1 MRPNKNELDLRGHVA
16 FYIGEG
22 GQKLG
27 EGSIRWLAREQR
39 LEDLLLKLAHKASSR
54 MEPIFKKA
62 LCITTSAT
70 KRKHEETARERELYG
85 GHGRGKRTKIDMNN
99 KFAEHV
105 LDRSPAAGI
114 CGEAHITTEI
124 DTPISCDRSGE
135 ADEPSAGED
144 QDAKAQDG
152 EDQDGE
158 DQDGEDQDGEDQDG
172 ENQDAKVQDGED
184 QDGENQDAKAQDA
197 KVQDGED
204 QDEESQDAKAQDAK
218 AQDAKAQDAQAQD
231 GKDQDGE
238 NQDGEGGEE
247 ASGTRTKAGVHIEE
261 DLEMNSELGLTRGNE
276 DIVASITEQFF
287 AKPSDYRTG
296 SQIDLSPILRACRNL
311 DFHMAKVLLVNYLLD
326 RLTAPGAKDMALP
339 LTSDT
344 KEPDEIF
351 DVLIIIGK
359 KSDDIR
365 IHQAFQRMN
374 FFAAVNDKTTESTVS
389 ARIKTLERYAARKAG
404 TVAKELRGQLADKY
418 KAEYHMGRR
427 WLDVAK
433 WFGGTGIVLV
443 FIVAGT
449 HELQYI
455 AHRGLL
461 IVLTCPR
468 H

>member
-1 MRPNKNELDLRGHVA
+1 MRPNKNELDLREHVA

-27 EGSIRWLAREQR
+27 EGSIRWLVREQR

-144 QDAKAQDG
+144 QDAKAPDGEAPDGEAPDGEAPDGEAPDG
-152 EDQDGE
+152 ED
-158 DQDGEDQDGEDQDG
+158 
-172 ENQDAKVQDGED
+172 
-184 QDGENQDAKAQDA
+184 
-197 KVQDGED
+197 QDGED

-218 AQDAKAQDAQAQD
+218 AQDAKVQDGEAQDAQAQD

-287 AKPSDYRTG
+287 AQPSDYRTR

-365 IHQAFQRMN
+365 IHQAFQSMN
-374 FFAAVNDKTTESTVS
+374 FFAAVNDKTTETTVS

-461 IVLTCPR
+461 TVLTCPR

>member
-1 MRPNKNELDLRGHVA
+1 MRPNKNELDLREHVA

-85 GHGRGKRTKIDMNN
+85 GHGRGKRTKIDMKN

-144 QDAKAQDG
+144 QDAKAPDGEAPDG
-152 EDQDGE
+152 ED
-158 DQDGEDQDGEDQDG
+158 
-172 ENQDAKVQDGED
+172 
-184 QDGENQDAKAQDA
+184 
-197 KVQDGED
+197 QDGED

-218 AQDAKAQDAQAQD
+218 VQDGEAQDAQAQD

-287 AKPSDYRTG
+287 AQPSDYRTR

-374 FFAAVNDKTTESTVS
+374 FFAAVNDKTTETTVS

-461 IVLTCPR
+461 TCPR

>member
-1 MRPNKNELDLRGHVA
+1 MRPNKNELDLREHVA

-144 QDAKAQDG
+144 QDAKAPDGEAPDGEAPDGEAPDG
-152 EDQDGE
+152 ED
-158 DQDGEDQDGEDQDG
+158 
-172 ENQDAKVQDGED
+172 
-184 QDGENQDAKAQDA
+184 
-197 KVQDGED
+197 QDGED

-218 AQDAKAQDAQAQD
+218 AQDAKVQDGEAQDAQAQD

-287 AKPSDYRTG
+287 AQPSDYRTR

-365 IHQAFQRMN
+365 IHQAFQSMN
-374 FFAAVNDKTTESTVS
+374 FFAAVNDKTTETTVS

-461 IVLTCPR
+461 TVLTCPR

>member
-1 MRPNKNELDLRGHVA
+1 MRPNKNELDLREHVA

-152 EDQDGE
+152 EAPDGE
-158 DQDGEDQDGEDQDG
+158 APDGEDQDGEDQDG
-172 ENQDAKVQDGED
+172 ENQ
-184 QDGENQDAKAQDA
+184 NAKAQDA
-197 KVQDGED
+197 KVQDGE
-204 QDEESQDAKAQDAK
+204 
-218 AQDAKAQDAQAQD
+218 AQDAQAQD

-261 DLEMNSELGLTRGNE
+261 DREMNSELGLTRGNE

-287 AKPSDYRTG
+287 AQPSDYRTR

-374 FFAAVNDKTTESTVS
+374 FFAAVNDKTTETTVS

-461 IVLTCPR
+461 TVLTCPR

>member
-1 MRPNKNELDLRGHVA
+1 MRPNKNELDLREHVA

-85 GHGRGKRTKIDMNN
+85 GHGRGKRTKIDMKN

-144 QDAKAQDG
+144 QDAKAPDGEAPDGEAPDG

-158 DQDGEDQDGEDQDG
+158 DQDEESQDAKA
-172 ENQDAKVQDGED
+172 QDAKVQDGED
-184 QDGENQDAKAQDA
+184 
-197 KVQDGED
+197 QDGED

-218 AQDAKAQDAQAQD
+218 AQDAKVQDGEAQDAQAQD

-276 DIVASITEQFF
+276 DMVASITEQFF
-287 AKPSDYRTG
+287 AQPSDYRTR

-374 FFAAVNDKTTESTVS
+374 FFAAVNDKTTETTVS

-461 IVLTCPR
+461 TVLTCPR

>member
-1 MRPNKNELDLRGHVA
+1 MRPNKNELDLREHVA

-27 EGSIRWLAREQR
+27 EGSIRWLVREQR

-144 QDAKAQDG
+144 QDAKAPDGEAPDG
-152 EDQDGE
+152 ED
-158 DQDGEDQDGEDQDG
+158 
-172 ENQDAKVQDGED
+172 
-184 QDGENQDAKAQDA
+184 
-197 KVQDGED
+197 QDGED

-218 AQDAKAQDAQAQD
+218 VQDGEAQDAQAQD

-287 AKPSDYRTG
+287 AQPSDYRTR

-365 IHQAFQRMN
+365 IHQAFQSMN
-374 FFAAVNDKTTESTVS
+374 FFAAVNDKTTETTVS

-461 IVLTCPR
+461 TVLTCPR

>member
-1 MRPNKNELDLRGHVA
+1 MRPNKNELDLREHVA

-144 QDAKAQDG
+144 QDAKAPDGEAPDGEAPDG
-152 EDQDGE
+152 ED
-158 DQDGEDQDGEDQDG
+158 
-172 ENQDAKVQDGED
+172 
-184 QDGENQDAKAQDA
+184 
-197 KVQDGED
+197 QDGED

-218 AQDAKAQDAQAQD
+218 AQDAKVQDGEAQDAQAQD

-287 AKPSDYRTG
+287 AQPSDYRTR

-365 IHQAFQRMN
+365 IHQAFQSMN
-374 FFAAVNDKTTESTVS
+374 FFAAVNDKTTETTVS

-461 IVLTCPR
+461 TVLTCPR

>member
-1 MRPNKNELDLRGHVA
+1 MRPNKNELDLREHVA

-152 EDQDGE
+152 EAPDGEAPDGEAPDGE
-158 DQDGEDQDGEDQDG
+158 D
-172 ENQDAKVQDGED
+172 
-184 QDGENQDAKAQDA
+184 
-197 KVQDGED
+197 QDGED
-204 QDEESQDAKAQDAK
+204 QDEESQDAKAQDVK
-218 AQDAKAQDAQAQD
+218 AQDAKVQDGEAQDAQAQD

-287 AKPSDYRTG
+287 AQPSDYRTR

-374 FFAAVNDKTTESTVS
+374 FFAAVNDKTTETTVS

-461 IVLTCPR
+461 TVLTCPR

>member
-1 MRPNKNELDLRGHVA
+1 MRPNKNELDLREHVA

-85 GHGRGKRTKIDMNN
+85 GHGRGKRTKIDMKN

-144 QDAKAQDG
+144 QDAKAPDG
-152 EDQDGE
+152 EAP
-158 DQDGEDQDGEDQDG
+158 DGEDQDGEDQDG
-172 ENQDAKVQDGED
+172 ENQ
-184 QDGENQDAKAQDA
+184 NAKAQDA
-197 KVQDGED
+197 KVQDGE
-204 QDEESQDAKAQDAK
+204 
-218 AQDAKAQDAQAQD
+218 AQDAQAQD

-287 AKPSDYRTG
+287 AQPSDYRTR

-374 FFAAVNDKTTESTVS
+374 FFAAVNDKTTETTVS

-461 IVLTCPR
+461 TCPR